1 MNSKS
6 IGSDIVYAWKNAK
19 IGVMEAAPA
28 VKIMYADEI
37 AKADNAAALINEKAA
52 QYNEMQ
58 GKCTCGSK
66 ERICRRY
73 HRGFRDKTAC
83 SCCI

>member
-37 AKADNAAALINEKAA
+37 AKADNAAALINEK
-52 QYNEMQ
+52 QHSIM
-58 GKCTCGSK
+58 
-66 ERICRRY
+66 RCRQVHLRQQ
-73 HRGFRDKTAC
+73 REDMWTISSRLPRQD
-83 SCCI
+83 SV

>member
-52 QYNEMQ
+52 
-58 GKCTCGSK
+58 
-66 ERICRRY
+66 RIMRCRQVHLRQQ
-73 HRGFRDKTAC
+73 REDM
-83 SCCI
+83 

>member
-19 IGVMEAAPA
+19 HRRYGSSYRLL
-28 VKIMYADEI
+28 KIMYADEI

-52 QYNEMQ
+52 AV
-58 GKCTCGSK
+58 S
-66 ERICRRY
+66 
-73 HRGFRDKTAC
+73 
-83 SCCI
+83 

>member
-19 IGVMEAAPA
+19 IGVMEAVPA

-37 AKADNAAALINEKAA
+37 AKADNAAVVINEKAA
-52 QYNEMQ
+52 QYNDA
-58 GKCTCGSK
+58 GKRSCGGK
-66 ERICRRY
+66 ERICR
-73 HRGFRDKTAC
+73 
-83 SCCI
+83 